1 MKSSSGIVRGSAPG
15 PSYFVSGATTDRRP
29 KRRASMKR
37 SSLPLLRVRMAWL
50 CGGIGVS
57 GVETIRRPVMP
68 RWTRNCAG
76 FFLRLRSTTMV
87 LPTRW
92 TRSMRLPVRVSMI
105 SSGGDLKVWGLLLVQ
120 TERMVWPWMRAWT
133 PLATVSTSGS
143 SGMLFKYRWPG
154 ALPERGV
161 VGERNVERNGSARG
175 YTCRPMKKTAILCV
189 LAGCSVMCGVAV
201 FAFGQNHGEKTAG
214 PLLLVANQG
223 DRNLSLIDPGAGK
236 QVATV
241 PVDGVTGHEVV
252 ASPDGKTAYVPIY
265 GDSGVGRPGTDGA
278 KISVIDLASRKVV
291 HTIDFGHGVRPHC
304 AIYDRNSGMLYV
316 TTELDK
322 TVSIIDPK
330 TLKIVGSVPTGQ
342 EQSHMLVLSRDGS
355 KGYTANV
362 GPGTVSVL
370 DMKGR
375 KTLAIIPVSKNTQR
389 ISISRDDSMV
399 FTADQTKP
407 QLAVIDTATNKVKT
421 WVPLPAVA
429 YGTAATL
436 DGRWLLVTL
445 RTGKQVAVVDLKTM
459 KVAQTIDV
467 ADGPTEILMSPDGKT
482 AFVSCTRSNQIAAID
497 LAQWKVARLID
508 AGKAADG
515 LAWAK

>member
-1 MKSSSGIVRGSAPG
+1 MKK
-15 PSYFVSGATTDRRP
+15 AT
-29 KRRASMKR
+29 
-37 SSLPLLRVRMAWL
+37 
-50 CGGIGVS
+50 
-57 GVETIRRPVMP
+57 
-68 RWTRNCAG
+68 
-76 FFLRLRSTTMV
+76 FLR
-87 LPTRW
+87 
-92 TRSMRLPVRVSMI
+92 
-105 SSGGDLKVWGLLLVQ
+105 
-120 TERMVWPWMRAWT
+120 
-133 PLATVSTSGS
+133 
-143 SGMLFKYRWPG
+143 
-154 ALPERGV
+154 
-161 VGERNVERNGSARG
+161 
-175 YTCRPMKKTAILCV
+175 V
-189 LAGCSVMCGVAV
+189 LAGCSVMCGFAV
-201 FAFGQNHGEKTAG
+201 FAYAQNHAAKTAA

-223 DRNLSLIDPGAGK
+223 DRNLSLIDPAAGK

-241 PVDGVTGHEVV
+241 PVDGVTGHEVA

-265 GDSGVGRPGTDGA
+265 GDSGVGRPGSDGTR
-278 KISVIDLASRKVV
+278 ISVIDLPSRKLV

-342 EQSHMLVLSRDGS
+342 EQSHMLVLTRDGS
-355 KGYTANV
+355 RGYTANV

-370 DMKGR
+370 DMKAR
-375 KTLAIIPVSKNTQR
+375 KTLAIIPISKDTQR

-436 DGRWLLVTL
+436 DGQWLLVTL

-459 KVAQTIDV
+459 KVAKTIDV

-508 AGKAADG
+508 AGKTADG